1 MRNED
6 VDWTLYHMIP
16 DNGTPTITELVERS
30 CLSVDEVRASLAR
43 LEKAG
48 LIYVKGENVCPLSL
62 NDMFMM
68 NEIRNAPSD
77 IYIENGV
84 IKVRK

>member
-6 VDWTLYHMIP
+6 VDWALYHMIP

-30 CLSVDEVRASLAR
+30 DFSRDEVRASLAR
-43 LEKAG
+43 LEKAC
-48 LIYVKGENVCPLSL
+48 LIYVKGENVCPLSI

-68 NEIRNAPSD
+68 NEIMNAPSD

>member
-1 MRNED
+1 
-6 VDWTLYHMIP
+6 MIP

-48 LIYVKGENVCPLSL
+48 LIYVKCENVCPLSL

-68 NEIRNAPSD
+68 NEIRNTPSD